1 MNLDDISIEMIQK
14 MAETLKV
21 IAHPTRLSILK
32 LLKKEGSLSVSE
44 IQSKLACDCEQSM
57 LSHHLI
63 KMKDRGVLKS
73 DKSGKFISYD
83 LVNENICKIFDC
95 MKSNI

>member
-1 MNLDDISIEMIQK
+1 MDIEELSIERIQK

-21 IAHPTRLSILK
+21 IAHPTRLSILR

-44 IQSKLACDCEQSM
+44 IQTKLACDCEQSM

-63 KMKDRGVLKS
+63 KMKDKGVLKS
-73 DKSGKFISYD
+73 DKSGKFISYS
-83 LVNENICKIFDC
+83 LVNDNICKIFDC
-95 MKSNI
+95 MKNS

>member
-1 MNLDDISIEMIQK
+1 MNSEELSIEMIQK

-21 IAHPTRLSILK
+21 IAHPTRLSILRM
-32 LLKKEGSLSVSE
+32 LKKEGSLSVSE

-73 DKSGKFISYD
+73 DKTGKFISYS

-95 MKSNI
+95 IKGNF